1 MMKLKHLYPVVLAVL
16 TALIVMGCQWNEAPV
31 RQSLDV
37 DTSTL
42 SLIVGE
48 TASRPAST
56 ESKVYNFT
64 YTSSTPSVALVDQNG
79 L

>member
-48 TASRPAST
+48 AFITPWLTPLLRAASRITFFWSR
-56 ESKVYNFT
+56 
-64 YTSSTPSVALVDQNG
+64 LV
-79 L
+79 